1 MQNSK
6 LIKIFLFFLFLIV
19 FGQWVYSIGKI
30 LIHGTLFDFGYY
42 IHAVQNYSK
51 GLNPYFVENFAYP
64 PPVLFI
70 FYPLSRLPIFWSQI
84 IWTFVSLSS
93 LIFSLK
99 YIFKVVDWKPTKN
112 EILIIFSLS
121 ILSFP
126 VRWTFGLG
134 QINFLVLF
142 FIVLTYY
149 FSIKNKNVFA
159 GICLGISVILK
170 MTPLLLLFYFLIK
183 RRFKIIIAAL
193 ITIVSL
199 LIFSGLIFGFDLV
212 KEYLFVVIPRLFDPL
227 TKHGYYNQAFS
238 SLSAGLIFDKN
249 ILTSINF
256 LFAGILLVIDFFVF
270 RKKKKVDAL
279 DYSLAIITMLLVNGF
294 SWQHH
299 FVLLLFPFLVL
310 VNFFLKFLKA
320 SPWRTWRILLL
331 LALYVLVSFNF
342 KNQDLLGKGIFA
354 TILLSHVFW
363 GALLL
368 WILIIFMIKNEKV
381 LH

>member
-1 MQNSK
+1 MFI
-6 LIKIFLFFLFLIV
+6 LV
-19 FGQWVYSIGKI
+19 FGQWIYSIGKI
-30 LIHGTLFDFGYY
+30 LLGGSLFDFGYY
-42 IHAVQNYSK
+42 IRAVQNYSK

-93 LIFSLK
+93 LIFALK

-134 QINFLVLF
+134 QINFLFLF

-199 LIFSGLIFGFDLV
+199 LIFSGLIFGFDLL
-212 KEYLFVVIPRLFDPL
+212 KDYLFIVIPRLFDPL
-227 TKHGYYNQAFS
+227 SKHGYYNQAFS

-249 ILTSINF
+249 ILTIVNF
-256 LFAGILLVIDFFVF
+256 LFAGILVVIDFFIF

-299 FVLLLFPFLVL
+299 FALLLFPLLTLSKV
-310 VNFFLKFLKA
+310 
-320 SPWRTWRILLL
+320 SPCICKVRPCRGILILFISYL
-331 LALYVLVSFNF
+331 LVSFNF
-342 KNQDLLGKGIFA
+342 KNPDLLGKGIFA

-363 GALLL
+363 GSLLL
-368 WILIIFMIKNEKV
+368 WILIVFSIKNEKL